1 MLVCQRV
8 PLETKVVRK
17 KHHPP
22 LIRKS
27 QLTRP
32 INTNTPPMLKLI
44 PIPIQIRIRAI
55 SPIAIVARPAIFHRV
70 PAKDPVDAFQL
81 AVNFVLEVDFEG
93 LGRDANV
100 GAVVGCVFV
109 AAVCWACAA
118 GELGGIPGAVF
129 AGVEGC
135 FPGCGEGGEEEGGC
149 EEEGRGEVHDGGGVV
164 ELDGD

>member
-1 MLVCQRV
+1 MNAWMPAGATEITDDCQSKDNNST
-8 PLETKVVRK
+8 LNQE
-17 KHHPP
+17 
-22 LIRKS
+22 S

-55 SPIAIVARPAIFHRV
+55 RPISIVARPAIVHRV
-70 PAKDPVDAFQL
+70 PAKHPVDAFQL

-93 LGRDANV
+93 LGRDADV
-100 GAVVGCVFV
+100 RAVVGWVFV

-118 GELGGIPGAVF
+118 GELGGVPGAVF
-129 AGVEGC
+129 AGIEGC

-149 EEEGRGEVHDGGGVV
+149 EEEGRGEVHGGGGV
-164 ELDGD
+164 GG